1 MKISTRFWVLTR
13 KLVNYHL
20 GRRTSCCQP
29 GLFEDSADMP
39 PINRTID
46 HLTSSWVSYRP
57 LDVLI
62 TFLQFEGCAG
72 LNWVMLPGA
81 KISNKLMIEA
91 KITSMLT
98 LMFGSI
104 TATRVRVI
112 FLDFKRA
119 SRLKKQGL
127 GGKSSWKKLSFVR
140 RQVHFFVACD
150 RKLVSTP
157 FKNHFSRGCC
167 RCRCCCCCCCC
178 RCCCYSC
185 WCCWLLSISAEKF
198 LYLLF
203 PFNPAWSWHLSF
215 SLSHTHPHTRTHTHI
230 LSCVIWPVDSV
241 PLTFI
246 FAVHMQ
252 KEWLWNGVEHS
263 W

>member
-1 MKISTRFWVLTR
+1 MKISTRLRVLTR

-46 HLTSSWVSYRP
+46 HLKSSWVSYRP

-72 LNWVMLPGA
+72 LNWVMLPSA
-81 KISNKLMIEA
+81 KISNNLMIEA

-112 FLDFKRA
+112 LLDFKRF
-119 SRLKKQGL
+119 SRFQGKNKGL
-127 GGKSSWKKLSFVR
+127 EERVAEKKLLFDTGNRTRKPALYHLALALGCNDKFWVR
-140 RQVHFFVACD
+140 V
-150 RKLVSTP
+150 L
-157 FKNHFSRGCC
+157 
-167 RCRCCCCCCCC
+167 
-178 RCCCYSC
+178 
-185 WCCWLLSISAEKF
+185 
-198 LYLLF
+198 
-203 PFNPAWSWHLSF
+203 WSLRLGEIH
-215 SLSHTHPHTRTHTHI
+215 
-230 LSCVIWPVDSV
+230 
-241 PLTFI
+241 
-246 FAVHMQ
+246 
-252 KEWLWNGVEHS
+252 
-263 W
+263 